1 MKRAASHWA
10 LSLAFAVGAA
20 APSLA
25 DPADGNALE
34 EIVVTAQKRE
44 QSLQN
49 VPISVTALSGTSLRD
64 AGVIT
69 MEGVSRMVPSLT
81 TIQNDAPI
89 DQSYRIRGIGSD
101 PNIPTFEP
109 DVGLFIDGA
118 YLPRSGLG
126 VEDLVDLERI
136 EVLSGP
142 QSTLYG
148 KNVTAG
154 VINLVTKAPSKTFEA
169 HVAVSGSELD
179 GARSAGA
186 VRTEGSISGPL
197 GDSVRARVTG
207 VYYDQGATFE
217 NLAPGAPD
225 PNNMQRYAVRGV
237 VDIDLSANTRLT
249 LTGARTEL
257 FGTRMQDPDM
267 LYYGVTPLE
276 IDQGLGPLFGSGPCP
291 DNDPKDRIV
300 CTTTP
305 YRSSSS
311 TDIATATLS
320 IKLGANTLTS
330 ITAWSNYSS
339 KQVQDDADELQ
350 IPLLGFHDYQSGD
363 TLTQEI
369 RIASPGGEKID
380 WLAGAYYLHST
391 FARGDDGH
399 APTFILQAAAPD
411 LELAPGI
418 PFGQPGRCGFHRLA
432 RHVRL
437 FCDVR
442 PSELPPER
450 TVRGHGRLALAD
462 RD

>member
-1 MKRAASHWA
+1 MRAASHWA

-25 DPADGNALE
+25 DPAEGNVLE

-154 VINLVTKAPSKTFEA
+154 VINLVT
-169 HVAVSGSELD
+169 
-179 GARSAGA
+179 
-186 VRTEGSISGPL
+186 RT
-197 GDSVRARVTG
+197 RR
-207 VYYDQGATFE
+207 
-217 NLAPGAPD
+217 
-225 PNNMQRYAVRGV
+225 
-237 VDIDLSANTRLT
+237 
-249 LTGARTEL
+249 
-257 FGTRMQDPDM
+257 
-267 LYYGVTPLE
+267 
-276 IDQGLGPLFGSGPCP
+276 
-291 DNDPKDRIV
+291 
-300 CTTTP
+300 
-305 YRSSSS
+305 
-311 TDIATATLS
+311 
-320 IKLGANTLTS
+320 GANGRRRS
-330 ITAWSNYSS
+330 HR
-339 KQVQDDADELQ
+339 
-350 IPLLGFHDYQSGD
+350 GFHFRPAQ
-363 TLTQEI
+363 
-369 RIASPGGEKID
+369 
-380 WLAGAYYLHST
+380 
-391 FARGDDGH
+391 
-399 APTFILQAAAPD
+399 
-411 LELAPGI
+411 
-418 PFGQPGRCGFHRLA
+418 RLGSCS
-432 RHVRL
+432 RDRRL
-437 FCDVR
+437 
-442 PSELPPER
+442 L
-450 TVRGHGRLALAD
+450 
-462 RD
+462 